1 MAAVAGQLA
10 ADPAAMAADAL
21 RLADADPARASAL
34 ASEALRRARAGGDPA
49 TASVAERAL
58 GLAAREHHDL
68 KAAVAH
74 LRRAIRIAEQRDLTR
89 HAAQA
94 RVSLSGT
101 LALRGDLPGALREA
115 DRAAPGLTGPD
126 LALLQGQRAFVLH
139 MQGRFEE
146 ALEGYQR
153 ILGSFR
159 RAGDTHR
166 EATTLNNRGVLYFHL
181 GALDAAEADLVRAE
195 ELFTALGQERA
206 AVDISENL
214 GSILVRKGRLS
225 AALAWF
231 DRADEYARAH
241 GMVDGVALQHRCDAL
256 LAARLVTEAR
266 QTAERAVRA
275 LARTSMRAFL
285 AEARL
290 VLAEAALL
298 EGDLATARAAAR
310 QARRAFQRQRR
321 PSFLALARY
330 TSLQVEWMSGNRSP
344 AQLRAA
350 RQTAAALASAGW
362 AIQALHARLI
372 AARLAIDLRHL
383 AVARAE
389 LALASRARHRG
400 PVELRSRAWHAL
412 ALLRLA
418 DGNRRGAESAL
429 RAGMRVLDRYRAA
442 LGASELRA
450 NASGHGADLAQLG
463 LRLALQDGDARRV
476 LTWAERWRAGALRVL
491 PAQPPADEALA
502 ADLAELRRVVSELG
516 EAALAGRDT
525 ARFLKRQ
532 ASLEEAV
539 RRRARRAP
547 GADRGGASHELDLDA
562 CRAALGERALVELV
576 ELDGDLHAVVVT
588 GRRLRLRRL
597 GRLEE
602 VVVEL
607 ENLPFAL
614 RQLAFAHGS
623 AASRAV
629 ARSAAELAAR
639 RLDDLLIGPLHGDVG
654 ERPLVIVPT
663 GPLHALPWSVLPSCA
678 GRPVA
683 VAPSAELW
691 HKAASAE
698 AASAEAAGGRTA
710 GGRTAG
716 AGRVVLIAGPGLA
729 DAAAEVATL
738 RDRYPGARCFQ
749 GAEARVE
756 AVARALEGADLVH
769 LAAHGR
775 FRADNPFFSS
785 LRLADGPLTVYDLEA
800 LSRAPSRLVLSAC
813 DSGLSAVRPGD
824 ELMGLAS
831 ALFALGT
838 TTLIASVVPISDA
851 ATRPL
856 MLRLHELLGAG
867 LAPATALARA
877 QAQGTAG
884 DGAFA
889 ASVSFVCF
897 GAG

>member
-1 MAAVAGQLA
+1 MAAVTGQPA
-10 ADPAAMAADAL
+10 ADPAAMAAEAL
-21 RLADADPARASAL
+21 RLADADPPRASAL
-34 ASEALRRARAGGDPA
+34 ASKALRRARAGGDPA
-49 TASVAERAL
+49 SASVAERAL
-58 GLAAREHHDL
+58 GHAARAHHDL

-74 LRRAIRIAEQRDLTR
+74 LRRAIRVAEQGDLAR

-101 LALRGDLPGALREA
+101 LALRGDLRGALREA

-126 LALLQGQRAFVLH
+126 LVLLQGQRAFVLQ

-146 ALEGYQR
+146 ALESYQK
-153 ILGSFR
+153 ILGAFR
-159 RAGDTHR
+159 RAGDARR

-195 ELFTALGQERA
+195 EMFTALGQERT
-206 AVDISENL
+206 AVDIRENL

-241 GMVDGVALQHRCDAL
+241 GMVDGVALQHRCTAL

-266 QTAERAVRA
+266 QTAERAVHE
-275 LARTSMRAFL
+275 LARTNMRAFL

-298 EGDLATARAAAR
+298 EGDLATARAAAQ

-330 TSLQVEWMSGNRSP
+330 TSLQVEWMSGNHSP

-350 RQTAAALASAGW
+350 RQTADALASAGW
-362 AIQALHARLI
+362 AVPALHARLI
-372 AARLAIDLRHL
+372 AARLAIDLQRL
-383 AVARAE
+383 GVARAE

-400 PVELRSRAWHAL
+400 PVELRSRAWHAV

-429 RAGMRVLDRYRAA
+429 RAGMRMLDRYRAA

-450 NASGHGADLAQLG
+450 NASGHGAELAQLG

-476 LTWAERWRAGALRVL
+476 LSWAERWRAGSLRVL
-491 PAQPPADEALA
+491 PAGRPVDDAPAGDALA

-525 ARFLKRQ
+525 SRILKRQ

-547 GADRGGASHELDLDA
+547 GADPGGASHELDLDA
-562 CRAALGERALVELV
+562 CRAALGERALVEIV
-576 ELDGDLHAVVVT
+576 ELDGELHAVVVT
-588 GRRLRLRRL
+588 DRRLELRRL
-597 GRLEE
+597 GRLDE
-602 VVVEL
+602 VLVEL

-614 RQLAFAHGS
+614 RRLAFAYGS
-623 AASRAV
+623 AASQAA
-629 ARSAAELAAR
+629 ARNAAEFAAK
-639 RLDDLLIGPLHGDVG
+639 RLDDLLVGPLHGDVG

-683 VAPSAELW
+683 VAPSAGLW
-691 HKAASAE
+691 HKAASA
-698 AASAEAAGGRTA
+698 AST
-710 GGRTAG
+710 G
-716 AGRVVLIAGPGLA
+716 APGPERVVLIAGPGLA
-729 DAAAEVATL
+729 DAAAEVAAL
-738 RDRYPGARCFQ
+738 RHRYPGARCFQ
-749 GAEARVE
+749 GAGARVE

-769 LAAHGR
+769 VAAHGR

-800 LSRAPSRLVLSAC
+800 LSRAPGRLVLSAC

-824 ELMGLAS
+824 ELMGLAA

-856 MLRLHELLGAG
+856 MLRLHELLGEG

-877 QAQGTAG
+877 QARGAAG
-884 DGAFA
+884 DSAFA
-889 ASVSFVCF
+889 VAVSFVCF

>member
-1 MAAVAGQLA
+1 MAARELAGHPA
-10 ADPAAMAADAL
+10 VDHAAMADEAL
-21 RLADADPARASAL
+21 RLADADPARAATL
-34 ASEALRRARAGGDPA
+34 AAEALWRARADGDPA
-49 TASVAERAL
+49 TASTAERAL
-58 GLAAREHHDL
+58 GIAAREHHDL

-74 LRRAIRIAEQRDLTR
+74 LRRAISIAERGELDL

-94 RVSLSGT
+94 HVSLSGT

-115 DRAAPGLTGPD
+115 DRAAPGLKGLD
-126 LALLQGQRAFVLH
+126 LAVLQGQRAFLLQMH
-139 MQGRFEE
+139 GQFEE
-146 ALEGYQR
+146 ALEGYRR
-153 ILGSFR
+153 ILGTFR
-159 RAGDTHR
+159 RAGDVHR
-166 EATTLNNRGVLYFHL
+166 EANVLNNRGVLYYHL

-195 ELFTALGQERA
+195 ELFTGLGQERA
-206 AVDISENL
+206 AVDIRENL
-214 GSILVRKGRLS
+214 GSILVREGKLS

-231 DRADEYARAH
+231 DRADEYARAR
-241 GMVDGVALQHRCDAL
+241 GMVDGVALRHRCDAL

-266 QTAERAVRA
+266 QTAERAVRE
-275 LARTSMRAFL
+275 LARTNMRAFL

-298 EGDLATARAAAR
+298 DGDLATARAAAE
-310 QARRAFQRQRR
+310 QARRAFERQRR

-330 TSLQVEWMSGNRSP
+330 TSVQVEWMSGNRSP

-350 RQTAAALASAGW
+350 RRTADALAKAGW
-362 AIQALHARLI
+362 AVPAQHARLI
-372 AARLAIDLRHL
+372 AARLAIELEQL

-389 LALASRARHRG
+389 LDRASQARNRG

-429 RAGMRVLDRYRAA
+429 RAGMRALDRYRAA

-450 NASGHGADLAQLG
+450 NASGHAAELAQLG
-463 LRLALQDGDARRV
+463 LRLALQDGDPRRV
-476 LTWAERWRAGALRVL
+476 LAWAERWRAGSLQPRLVR
-491 PAQPPADEALA
+491 PPADEALA
-502 ADLAELRRVVSELG
+502 ADLAALRRVASELG

-525 ARFLKRQ
+525 ARLLQRQ

-547 GADRGGASHELDLDA
+547 GSDLGEASRELDLDA
-562 CRAALGERALVELV
+562 CRAALGERALVEIV
-576 ELDGDLHAVVVT
+576 ELDGALHAVVVT
-588 GRRLRLRRL
+588 DRRLRLRRL
-597 GRLEE
+597 CRVED

-614 RQLAFAHGS
+614 RRLAFAYGS
-623 AASRAV
+623 ATSQAVASRA
-629 ARSAAELAAR
+629 AAFSAE
-639 RLDDLLIGPLHGDVG
+639 RLDELLIAPLLGDVG
-654 ERPLVIVPT
+654 ERPLVIIPT
-663 GPLHALPWSVLPSCA
+663 GLLHALPWSVLPSCA
-678 GRPVA
+678 GRPVS
-683 VAPSAELW
+683 VAPSAALW
-691 HKAASAE
+691 HKAATSAP
-698 AASAEAAGGRTA
+698 ADPASPDQ
-710 GGRTAG
+710 
-716 AGRVVLIAGPGLA
+716 VVLIAGPGLA
-729 DAAAEVATL
+729 DAAAEVAAL
-738 RDRYPGARCFQ
+738 RGRYPGARCFE
-749 GAEARVE
+749 GPAAKVE
-756 AVARALEGADLVH
+756 AVGRALEGAELVH
-769 LAAHGR
+769 VAAHGR

-800 LSRAPSRLVLSAC
+800 LERAPRRLVLSAC

-824 ELMGLAS
+824 ELMGLAA

-856 MLRLHELLGAG
+856 MLRLHELLGEG

-877 QAQGTAG
+877 QAQRATSHG
-884 DGAFA
+884 DFA
-889 ASVSFVCF
+889 VAVSFVCF